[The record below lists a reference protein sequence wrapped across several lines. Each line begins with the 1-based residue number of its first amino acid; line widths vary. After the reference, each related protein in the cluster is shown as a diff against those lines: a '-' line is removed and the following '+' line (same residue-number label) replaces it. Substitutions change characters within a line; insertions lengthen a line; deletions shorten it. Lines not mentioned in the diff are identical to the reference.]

1 MCTGRVRRG
10 SMSTK
15 YRNFIYTKEIT
26 EEVFNNLDSYNKDL
40 RPYGFY
46 CKNKN
51 NDIKICNLKNNK
63 YLYVKLNQ
71 TIGIRKKSQDYE
83 VCVLRDKISFNVP
96 NNMGRLVKQ
105 FNGDQAFLYLAVY
118 SFIESYMVWYL
129 ENCGIGVGLLD
140 NFKTIIEQ
148 YKKENNVSNLRKSNL
163 DTIKI
168 EKDISNNVRH
178 LFYSV
183 NDEDM
188 RKCLSNFKIFISENI
203 SIKNQK
209 INKLI
214 DDSPLLKQWDN
225 CEKSDLS
232 IYGNYL
238 IKATKEDS
246 SSISTLYSYSKSR
259 RDWENFILRL
269 TGEQMNLLKS
279 IDFKH
284 DVLIKGGAGTGKT
297 LVIIKL
303 LLQNLH
309 KDICLLTHSKTLQ
322 KYDYYISKLSLQDE
336 KEIKN
341 EKVIRTVDSFLIE
354 KLSTLFSCILINN
367 DDIKQIYI
375 ASDVNVTNLTPR
387 QIDEIPTL
395 IWQNLLTEEE
405 YCNGDYSN
413 LNGGNKRKR
422 ILVWE
427 FCQKLQHYMEAN
439 KKYIYK
445 YLIFKVIIENLVIPE
460 ELKIDYLIIDEIQ
473 DLDLARLILIKK
485 FVRYAAICSGD
496 KNQTLYMKDLNWKR
510 AGYSFQGNTKTLHS
524 NFRNTYQ
531 INELANMYLD
541 KCKIQDIEN
550 RTIAF
555 RNGVIPS
562 MEKYQNIGECY
573 EKVVRY
579 VSICIKDYGIDPSN
593 ICIATS
599 SLEKDLPILKM
610 NIKEQLHIFLQDI
623 TDEDF
628 DFFNI
633 DSIQIS
639 TLNSVKGLEYSVM
652 ILILD
657 DRLQTQS
664 LNRPNVIYT
673 ALTRANDMLKIFIN
687 TSDIQRTS
695 KEDFQL
701 SEFVKCYDEYII
713 RMKNELNL

>member
-1 MCTGRVRRG
+1 
-10 SMSTK
+10 MSIK

-26 EEVFNNLDSYNKDL
+26 EEVFNNLDSFNKDL
-40 RPYGFY
+40 SPHGFS
-46 CKNKN
+46 CKNQN
-51 NDIKICNLKNNK
+51 NVLKICNLKNNK

-71 TIGIRKKSQDYE
+71 TIGIRKKYQDYE

-96 NNMGRLVKQ
+96 DNMERLVKQ

-118 SFIESYMVWYL
+118 SFIESYIVWYL

-140 NFKTIIEQ
+140 NFKTIVDQ

-183 NDEDM
+183 NEEDM
-188 RKCLSNFKIFISENI
+188 RKCLSNFKIFMSENI
-203 SIKNQK
+203 SINNQK
-209 INKLI
+209 LNKLI
-214 DDSPLLKQWDN
+214 DDSPLLKVWDN

-238 IKATKEDS
+238 IEATQDDS

-303 LLQNLH
+303 LLQNLS
-309 KDICLLTHSKTLQ
+309 KDICLLTHSRTLQ
-322 KYDYYISKLSLQDE
+322 KYDYYISKLNINDD
-336 KEIKN
+336 KIK
-341 EKVIRTVDSFLIE
+341 KGKYIRTVDSFLIE
-354 KLSTLFSCILINN
+354 KLSTLFDCILIKNE
-367 DDIKQIYI
+367 DIKEIYI
-375 ASDVNVTNLTPR
+375 AAGVNATKLTQR
-387 QIDEIPTL
+387 QIDEIPNL
-395 IWQNLLTEEE
+395 IWQNLLTKEE
-405 YCNGDYSN
+405 YCEGDYSN
-413 LNGGNKRKR
+413 LNGMNLRKR
-422 ILVWE
+422 PVVWE
-427 FCQKLQHYMEAN
+427 VCQKMQHYMNQN
-439 KKYIYK
+439 KRFMYK
-445 YLIFKVIIENLVIPE
+445 YLIYKVITENLLIPE

-562 MEKYQNIGECY
+562 MEKYQNIEECY

-610 NIKEQLHIFLQDI
+610 KLKEQLHIFLQDI
-623 TDEDF
+623 TDERF
-628 DFFNI
+628 DFFNT

-639 TLNSVKGLEYSVM
+639 TLNSIKGLEYSVM
-652 ILILD
+652 ILVLD

-701 SEFVKCYDEYII
+701 SEFVKCYNEYII
-713 RMKNELNL
+713 KMKNELNL